1 MSRKTIN
8 EAETRGDGFVE
19 RRIEAAVRALTLV
32 TKARARL
39 SAQAALHRAEGDA
52 DGARFCR
59 GIFWGFAACW
69 SMNLLT
75 LIGLLTTQVLKY
87 QKIE

>member
-1 MSRKTIN
+1 MQEFRDWTV
-8 EAETRGDGFVE
+8 RCVWW
-19 RRIEAAVRALTLV
+19 AAILTLGC
-32 TKARARL
+32 AIFGSL
-39 SAQAALHRAEGDA
+39 WSGLYGLGDA

-69 SMNLLT
+69 SMNLLSI
-75 LIGLLTTQVLKY
+75 IGLLTTQVLKY